1 MAPRHP
7 TAGQERFALNIPF
20 ADTLGDDAR
29 FLPLWINGLV
39 QSGVL
44 AKGLTVLHFD
54 PAPDRGLYDWGA
66 PISRGRVIG
75 DETWISSPEDAQNR
89 LYLLSQKES
98 NAAGQGAIAR
108 FNFNFFT
115 DNGRASAK
123 ETRRRIDRTVKVLR
137 TSGIVL
143 RAVKFTR
150 PMRDLKGL
158 PFGHEDHP
166 QHEALG
172 RYLMK
177 NLAALTSGTKRPA
190 ASSPLVRAE
199 DPPSLGEFRKGFE
212 KERGAFGA
220 WRNETARRAQEDGRV
235 FDPFVRFGD
244 FFAALIF
251 IEQRGYFL
259 FDAKDAEGL
268 FADMTAG
275 ADKEKYEASWERL
288 LALNYAFVD
297 AVARLES
304 RMLHLSPL
312 SFKDKVVVR
321 HDRREAGRRSW
332 EETLRGFGLFQVM
345 NSAYW
350 LKRDPLLDRAEIEQD
365 AAKFMTRV
373 LSRFLRVGYFKM
385 PRKDFKGYPQGIGR
399 VIQKMAEA
407 TLGILW
413 GYIKV
418 GVKAFDVKGDVIT
431 LFLSLAVF
439 EALMSL
445 DQDDSTPLAIKD
457 AVRNAGSRIVMEK
470 MMGHWLDRHDEVIKA
485 MAGKIKTFSE
495 RPLRDGDA
503 VAMSIRLSA
512 GLTGY
517 FLSLR
522 LRLLDEDKE
531 DSGDTVPAS
540 SPVND
545 AARINGI
552 IENMPQASI
561 PYLVFIKRLRRE

>member
-1 MAPRHP
+1 M
-7 TAGQERFALNIPF
+7 
-20 ADTLGDDAR
+20 
-29 FLPLWINGLV
+29 
-39 QSGVL
+39 
-44 AKGLTVLHFD
+44 
-54 PAPDRGLYDWGA
+54 
-66 PISRGRVIG
+66 IG

-212 KERGAFGA
+212 KEREAFGA

-332 EETLRGFGLFQVM
+332 EETLRGFG
-345 NSAYW
+345 
-350 LKRDPLLDRAEIEQD
+350 
-365 AAKFMTRV
+365 
-373 LSRFLRVGYFKM
+373 
-385 PRKDFKGYPQGIGR
+385 
-399 VIQKMAEA
+399 
-407 TLGILW
+407 
-413 GYIKV
+413 
-418 GVKAFDVKGDVIT
+418 
-431 LFLSLAVF
+431 
-439 EALMSL
+439 
-445 DQDDSTPLAIKD
+445 
-457 AVRNAGSRIVMEK
+457 IV
-470 MMGHWLDRHDEVIKA
+470 
-485 MAGKIKTFSE
+485 
-495 RPLRDGDA
+495 
-503 VAMSIRLSA
+503 
-512 GLTGY
+512 
-517 FLSLR
+517 
-522 LRLLDEDKE
+522 
-531 DSGDTVPAS
+531 SGDEFGLLA
-540 SPVND
+540 
-545 AARINGI
+545 
-552 IENMPQASI
+552 
-561 PYLVFIKRLRRE
+561 